1 MNNQPQPH
9 QEKHSGH
16 GEIIRDSILGFADGL
31 TVPFAVTAGLSSVG
45 SLNLVILGGLAEL
58 FAGAISMGL
67 GAFLAAITERKH
79 YAVEEARELRE
90 VFECPKAEEQEI
102 YDIMGEYGLDR
113 ERVRPVVEGLMSN
126 KDMWV
131 KVRGCFFTPSPRG
144 HRKSKLVRVWQFMM
158 DFELKLEKPR
168 NSRAWIS
175 ALVMGLS
182 YFLGGLIP
190 MIPYFAFH
198 NINHALFTSIAI
210 TALILVVFGFVKA
223 VITGCTRKDAIIS
236 SLQTLMIGII
246 AAGTSY
252 GIVRGV
258 NQIHP
263 VRL

>member
-1 MNNQPQPH
+1 MDNQAQTH
-9 QEKHSGH
+9 KEKHSGH
-16 GEIIRDSILGFADGL
+16 SEIVRDSILGFADGL

-79 YAVEEARELRE
+79 YKVEEAREFRE

-102 YDIMGEYGLDR
+102 YDIMAEYGLDR
-113 ERVRPVVEGLMSN
+113 DCVRPVVEGLMTN

-131 KVRGCFFTPSPRG
+131 KVSLPHVL
-144 HRKSKLVRVWQFMM
+144 HRQVFNLTMWQFMM
-158 DFELKLEKPR
+158 DFELKLEEPSS
-168 NSRAWIS
+168 SRAWIS
-175 ALVMGLS
+175 AIVMGLS

-210 TALILVVFGFVKA
+210 TAVILVVFGFVKA
-223 VITGCTRKDAIIS
+223 VLTGCTRKDAIIS

-263 VRL
+263 VKL